1 MIDYIIF
8 ACLLEELPKASVN
21 SIVITMQRKSTGIVR
36 LSPSLLAVHMLRQ
49 FYIIPYF
56 HVLSVFFY
64 QHTMSHRLIS
74 TSIMA
79 QTIKYIWKVLQEA
92 FHGQKLKL
100 GPKTAINIFIN
111 KCICTLLSLQ
121 VSTSG
126 NNIRLQN
133 NKMFNCKTS

>member
-1 MIDYIIF
+1 MSFRRVAKSISQQHCDHHVEEEHRDCPTFPFSSGSAHASPVLHHSIF
-8 ACLLEELPKASVN
+8 SCP
-21 SIVITMQRKSTGIVR
+21 
-36 LSPSLLAVHMLRQ
+36 
-49 FYIIPYF
+49 F
-56 HVLSVFFY
+56 FFY

-133 NKMFNCKTS
+133 NKIFNCKTS